1 MVRSIG
7 SIGILDVIDR
17 IDRIIRSIDVPIVR
31 IIRSIDVPIDR
42 IIRSIH
48 APTDRIIR
56 SIDVPID
63 RIIRSTHVPI
73 DHIIRSIHVPIDR
86 IIPSIGVPTDA
97 IIPSIH
103 APMDQSF
110 IGTDQRDA
118 HSRHRTHRPIDRST
132 APSTDPVGDDSIP
145 EFRNECDH
153 HDYDDPHTPTRLD
166 ARAHVPG
173 RPNRS
178 NAFSHAL
185 SARPCSPPRF
195 RSRRSS
201 PRSYRSRFLGIV
213 ADCDAFVR
221 NTPTS
226 PR

>member
-1 MVRSIG
+1 MMELIGWMGSIDRFDRWNRSIG

-17 IDRIIRSIDVPIVR
+17 IDRIIRSMDVPIDPIIR
-31 IIRSIDVPIDR
+31 SMDARIDPIIRSIDARIDA
-42 IIRSIH
+42 IIRSM
-48 APTDRIIR
+48 
-56 SIDVPID
+56 DVPID
-63 RIIRSTHVPI
+63 RCRRRAS
-73 DHIIRSIHVPIDR
+73 S
-86 IIPSIGVPTDA
+86 
-97 IIPSIH
+97 
-103 APMDQSF
+103 
-110 IGTDQRDA
+110 
-118 HSRHRTHRPIDRST
+118 SRRTIQF
-132 APSTDPVGDDSIP
+132 GDG
-145 EFRNECDH
+145 CDH

-178 NAFSHAL
+178 NAFSHAV
-185 SARPCSPPRF
+185 SASPCSPPRF

-226 PR
+226 RR

>member
-1 MVRSIG
+1 MELIDGIDRLDWFDRLVRSIG

-17 IDRIIRSIDVPIVR
+17 
-31 IIRSIDVPIDR
+31 IDR

-132 APSTDPVGDDSIP
+132 APSTDPVGDGRFNSGIS
-145 EFRNECDH
+145 EMNECDH

-185 SARPCSPPRF
+185 SAQPCSPPRF